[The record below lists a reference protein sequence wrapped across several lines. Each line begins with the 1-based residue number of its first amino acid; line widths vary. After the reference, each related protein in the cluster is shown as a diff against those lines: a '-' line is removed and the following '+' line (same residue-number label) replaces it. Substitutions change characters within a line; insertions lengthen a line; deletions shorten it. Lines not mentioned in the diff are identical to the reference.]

1 MTGRNLLW
9 CARQHGHSVQVMLSM
24 YGAWIEGSTEAD
36 IEAIK
41 HSMQAGAAAET
52 NHGPRKRIT
61 GPIPFQSPV
70 VPTQV
75 PPKCHHRVGGE
86 G

>member
-36 IEAIK
+36 AEAIRR
-41 HSMQAGAAAET
+41 SMEAGATGELI
-52 NHGPRKRIT
+52 HGVEAPA
-61 GPIPFQSPV
+61 IPVDPHA
-70 VPTQV
+70 V
-75 PPKCHHRVGGE
+75 PP
-86 G
+86 